1 MKIVVSVSPNKQ
13 QLHQHGLFETFSSS
27 TVNLCGTGITCKALK
42 DLFYQIIFQLCF
54 MLY

>member
-27 TVNLCGTGITCKALK
+27 KSLWDWHNL
-42 DLFYQIIFQLCF
+42 
-54 MLY
+54 